1 MQIPV
6 LIEPVAGNGYCA
18 TGLGPVAATAQGK
31 TGAEALE
38 NLRQQIQSRINAG
51 AWITFL
57 DVPVREHPLARAAGI
72 FQPGDPLVQ
81 EWKEIMAENRKR
93 DEESTDWR

>member
-6 LIEPVAGNGYCA
+6 LIEPVAGNGYRAC
-18 TGLGPVAATAQGK
+18 GLGPAVATAEGK

-38 NLRQQIQSRINAG
+38 NFRQNIQSRINAG
-51 AWITFL
+51 GWITFL
-57 DVPVREHPLARAAGI
+57 DVPIQEHPLARAAGV
-72 FQPGDPLVQ
+72 FQPEDPLVK

-93 DEESTDWR
+93 DDESTDWR